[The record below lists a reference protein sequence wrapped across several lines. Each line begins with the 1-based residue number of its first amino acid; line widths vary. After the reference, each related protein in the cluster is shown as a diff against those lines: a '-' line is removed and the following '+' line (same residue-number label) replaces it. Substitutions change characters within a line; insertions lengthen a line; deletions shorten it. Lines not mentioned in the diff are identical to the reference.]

1 MPFVLQERELLFI
14 LVGTLA
20 TLALVVLIQAFTHV
34 VCRVGAKLSCI
45 QWHYMGFLCLTI
57 FLIVSLHTGLT
68 LYILTVA
75 VGVAVVNGASSW
87 RRGFAAFL
95 LCFAFMGMC
104 VPQFSGH
111 VHLEIPSDS
120 ATWVSRYYG
129 QVAVWPSHGNAGPH
143 HLFVVYDGV
152 SITQVPCKKQN
163 TELTVYEV
171 KNGLKSLKKSFVSL
185 GDHTRIYA
193 LEGCVE
199 NVSVVRRTMHYI
211 TLLGSDGRMEGI
223 TIRCKIPTHVGSNVD
238 DFSVRCLNLAS
249 DVLLVNVD
257 LELYDGNGRLMSSGR
272 IHRADGCMDFLG
284 QLRQIN
290 WFFSSDTE
298 SLLMCF
304 PKLGGH
310 DMLRLLG
317 DRSVA
322 PPFLKGQV
330 PYSLRWLWQ
339 MPKVLQSMHGH
350 LAYVVEYVLIP
361 SSVVLGAKLSDLF
374 VAARSAFFCAVKKAT
389 PYFMARLKDLEVLT
403 TGVYCS
409 ARNSS
414 HVSFCEVS
422 NQKYAEDGRYLL
434 GARIGGGSY
443 KFFLWALDA
452 LDFVPGLWE
461 AYNWALQMEWRLT
474 VHCVKGL
481 GTGAILLYRE
491 AAQPVWRIMNYA
503 ARSFATLVGD
513 LAPLLSDLLHLSDF
527 KSFLRKSVLFLWH
540 LELHLLAAE
549 SKLIWQLLCY
559 FVTCMNMPLGLGF
572 NMARDALGWVRY
584 ALGLYT
590 TTTLS
595 AHVFVAVIQT
605 AFILIALRN
614 ELRNIATRER
624 EKYPSF
630 VRRYTGGGFV
640 IMLLAFTRV
649 HSMLTIRY
657 VGAHFMVL
665 LMLIGLS
672 TLPFFVKPYNLAL
685 CVGFPC
691 VSSHTCL
698 AFFRKNPERK
708 HVISLSVVK
717 GLFVIVIDRTI
728 GKFVAQILREM
739 FFFSIGALL
748 LLGFFSAWQRG
759 IHIRLA
765 KLCRR
770 LRSDDTRRDGR
781 L

>member
-1 MPFVLQERELLFI
+1 MPFVVQERELLFI

-20 TLALVVLIQAFTHV
+20 TLSLVVLIQAVTYV
-34 VCRVGAKLSCI
+34 VCRVGAKLSGI
-45 QWHYMGFLCLTI
+45 QWHYMGFLCLAI
-57 FLIVSLHTGLT
+57 FLIVSLQTGLT

-75 VGVAVVNGASSW
+75 LGVSVVNGASSW
-87 RRGFAAFL
+87 KKGFAAFL

-111 VHLEIPSDS
+111 VHLEIPSDT

-152 SITQVPCKKQN
+152 SITQVPCKKRN
-163 TELTVYEV
+163 TELTAYEE
-171 KNGLKSLKKSFVSL
+171 KNGLKSLAKSFVSF

-199 NVSVVRRTMHYI
+199 NASGVRRTVHYI
-211 TLLGSDGRMEGI
+211 TLLGANGRMEGI
-223 TIRCKIPTHVGSNVD
+223 KIRCKIPTHDGSNVD
-238 DFSVRCLNLAS
+238 SFSVRCLNLAS

-257 LELYDGNGRLMSSGR
+257 LELYDDNGCLKSSGR
-272 IHRADGCMDFLG
+272 IHRADGCMDFLR
-284 QLRQIN
+284 QLRQLN
-290 WFFSSDTE
+290 WFPSNDTE

-304 PKLGGH
+304 PRLGGH
-310 DMLRLLG
+310 DMLRILE

-322 PPFLKGQV
+322 PPFLKGQM
-330 PYSLRWLWQ
+330 PYSLRWLWH

-350 LAYVVEYVLIP
+350 MAYVVEYVLIP
-361 SSVVLGAKLSDLF
+361 SSVVVGAKLSDLF
-374 VAARSAFFCAVKKAT
+374 VAARSAFLCAVKKAT
-389 PYFMARLKDLEVLT
+389 PYIMARLKDLEVLT

-414 HVSFCEVS
+414 HLSFCEVS
-422 NQKYAEDGRYLL
+422 NQKYTEDRRYLL
-434 GARIGGGSY
+434 GARIGSGFHE
-443 KFFLWALDA
+443 FFCWALDA
-452 LDFVPGLWE
+452 LNFVPGLWE
-461 AYNWALQMEWRLT
+461 AYSWALQMEWRLT
-474 VHCVKGL
+474 VLCVKDL
-481 GTGAILLYRE
+481 GKGAMFLYE
-491 AAQPVWRIMNYA
+491 EVAQPTWRILNYA
-503 ARSFATLVGD
+503 VCSFATRVCE
-513 LAPLLSDLLHLSDF
+513 LAPLLSDLFRLSDF
-527 KSFLRKSVLFLWH
+527 KSFLQKCVLFLWH
-540 LELHLLAAE
+540 LEVHLLAVE
-549 SKLIWQLLCY
+549 SKLIWQLLCQ
-559 FVTCMNMPLGLGF
+559 FVKCMNMPLGLGF
-572 NMARDALGWVRY
+572 NVTREALVWVRY

-595 AHVFVAVIQT
+595 AHVFVALIQT

-630 VRRYTGGGFV
+630 VRQYTGGGIV

-657 VGAHFMVL
+657 VGAHLMVL

-691 VSSHTCL
+691 VSSYTCL
-698 AFFRKNPERK
+698 AFFRKHPERK

-717 GLFVIVIDRTI
+717 GMFVIVIDRTI
-728 GKFVAQILREM
+728 GKFVAHILREM
-739 FFFSIGALL
+739 FFFFIGALL
-748 LLGFFSAWQRG
+748 LLGVFSAWQRG
-759 IHIRLA
+759 IHIRFA

-770 LRSDDTRRDGR
+770 LRSDDTRREER

>member
-1 MPFVLQERELLFI
+1 TVFV
-14 LVGTLA
+14 
-20 TLALVVLIQAFTHV
+20 
-34 VCRVGAKLSCI
+34 
-45 QWHYMGFLCLTI
+45 
-57 FLIVSLHTGLT
+57 
-68 LYILTVA
+68 
-75 VGVAVVNGASSW
+75 
-87 RRGFAAFL
+87 
-95 LCFAFMGMC
+95 
-104 VPQFSGH
+104 
-111 VHLEIPSDS
+111 
-120 ATWVSRYYG
+120 
-129 QVAVWPSHGNAGPH
+129 
-143 HLFVVYDGV
+143 
-152 SITQVPCKKQN
+152 
-163 TELTVYEV
+163 
-171 KNGLKSLKKSFVSL
+171 
-185 GDHTRIYA
+185 
-193 LEGCVE
+193 GC
-199 NVSVVRRTMHYI
+199 
-211 TLLGSDGRMEGI
+211 
-223 TIRCKIPTHVGSNVD
+223 SNW
-238 DFSVRCLNLAS
+238 
-249 DVLLVNVD
+249 
-257 LELYDGNGRLMSSGR
+257 GR
-272 IHRADGCMDFLG
+272 I
-284 QLRQIN
+284 LRI
-290 WFFSSDTE
+290 
-298 SLLMCF
+298 
-304 PKLGGH
+304 
-310 DMLRLLG
+310 
-317 DRSVA
+317 
-322 PPFLKGQV
+322 
-330 PYSLRWLWQ
+330 
-339 MPKVLQSMHGH
+339 
-350 LAYVVEYVLIP
+350 
-361 SSVVLGAKLSDLF
+361 
-374 VAARSAFFCAVKKAT
+374 
-389 PYFMARLKDLEVLT
+389 
-403 TGVYCS
+403 
-409 ARNSS
+409 
-414 HVSFCEVS
+414 
-422 NQKYAEDGRYLL
+422 
-434 GARIGGGSY
+434 
-443 KFFLWALDA
+443 FLWALDA

-481 GTGAILLYRE
+481 GTAATFLYRE

-503 ARSFATLVGD
+503 ACSFATLVGD

-691 VSSHTCL
+691 VSSYTCL

-708 HVISLSVVK
+708 HVICLSVVK

-728 GKFVAQILREM
+728 GK
-739 FFFSIGALL
+739 
-748 LLGFFSAWQRG
+748 
-759 IHIRLA
+759 
-765 KLCRR
+765 
-770 LRSDDTRRDGR
+770 
-781 L
+781 